1 MLIEHMAMMP
11 LKIGAIQYRK
21 AKDNL
26 SRPFLS
32 KGGSQ
37 KSKMLYFLPVC
48 FLLLGGGL
56 VGCGNALPLGL
67 GGINI
72 NNPGVN
78 VTKISDIPQNQN
90 AYTTIY
96 LKGQVATRAPFLA
109 NGAYKL
115 QDATGTI
122 WVITNQTLPNV
133 GDEVLIEGQLQF
145 QSIPVGGQE
154 LGEVYVQEEQ
164 QLARKAGQPGQPLA
178 PKGRAKR

>member
-1 MLIEHMAMMP
+1 MLIKHMAMMP

-21 AKDNL
+21 SKGNL
-26 SRPFLS
+26 SRPSLS
-32 KGGSQ
+32 TGGRQ
-37 KSKMLYFLPVC
+37 TSKMLYFLPLC

-56 VGCGNALPLGL
+56 VGCGNSFPLGI

-78 VTKISDIPQNQN
+78 VTKISDIPQKQN
-90 AYTTIY
+90 AFTTIY
-96 LKGQVATRAPFLA
+96 LKGQVASRAPFLA
-109 NGAYKL
+109 SGAYKL

-145 QSIPVGGQE
+145 QSIPVGGQQ
-154 LGEVYVQEEQ
+154 LGEVYVQEQQ
-164 QLARKAGQPGQPLA
+164 QLARKAGQPGQPVA